1 MKIKTIRLILS
12 WVGCAL
18 TGAALIT
25 SCSNDD
31 ILQGSQKTRNAVEDS
46 MTFSGISQE
55 SAATRTII
63 YDHTKGGGASVIWK
77 ETDNILVKDNSGQ
90 WRQSATAT
98 FPIASKKSNALFKLP
113 GRYTGTTHDVVYT
126 NKALRG
132 SQPQV
137 EIKNKQTQSAPN
149 NFDHAG
155 ESGDCG
161 IATATKMGNDY
172 KFTLEHKASYICLIP
187 RSSNAYVNRSK
198 IIKIEISSEDNIAGV
213 YNIATDGTLSLAS
226 GGSKTITLTT
236 GSGFDIDNTTADMS
250 KNASY
255 AVIAPGTH
263 NLRIR
268 YWLRNTTDNPKGF
281 IDGTV
286 TKYVTLTFVPGSIHD
301 ITANLNIND
310 FGGTNYYLWD
320 AKKNFWDG
328 HEWNSADP
336 WQPTKFLTTSS
347 QNYPL
352 PGSDSY
358 NRPRTTTGRFDATT
372 AHFAALPNANEMAWY
387 VLKGDPHSDADELW
401 STMGYLYKGGMWFK
415 KKANIAGFSDSHHPD
430 NASTDLRDTYM
441 RVAKAA
447 SQQLPVITE
456 MNQYFYLPF
465 LGYYSTGSNNYKFQA
480 AGVTG
485 YYWTSSAVSSNQTG
499 SYALTINKGLAAL
512 QDASPSNGM
521 IIQPF
526 E

>member
-1 MKIKTIRLILS
+1 MKIKTIRLMLS

-18 TGAALIT
+18 TGAAFIT
-25 SCSNDD
+25 SCSNED
-31 ILQGSQKTRNAVEDS
+31 ILQGSQETRSNVEDS
-46 MTFSGISQE
+46 ITFSGISQE

-90 WRQSATAT
+90 WRRSATAT
-98 FPIASKKSNALFKLP
+98 FPIASKKSNALFKLA
-113 GRYTGTTHDVVYT
+113 GRYTGATHDVVYT
-126 NKALRG
+126 NKALKG

-161 IATATKMGNDY
+161 IATATKMGKDY

-236 GSGFDIDNTTADMS
+236 GSGFDIDNTAADMS

-268 YWLRNTTDNPKGF
+268 YWLRNTTDNPKGS

-301 ITANLNIND
+301 IPQILTSTTLAVPTIISGMQRRTSGMDMN
-310 FGGTNYYLWD
+310 GTVLTHGNQR
-320 AKKNFWDG
+320 
-328 HEWNSADP
+328 NS
-336 WQPTKFLTTSS
+336 
-347 QNYPL
+347 
-352 PGSDSY
+352 
-358 NRPRTTTGRFDATT
+358 
-372 AHFAALPNANEMAWY
+372 
-387 VLKGDPHSDADELW
+387 
-401 STMGYLYKGGMWFK
+401 
-415 KKANIAGFSDSHHPD
+415 
-430 NASTDLRDTYM
+430 
-441 RVAKAA
+441 
-447 SQQLPVITE
+447 
-456 MNQYFYLPF
+456 
-465 LGYYSTGSNNYKFQA
+465 
-480 AGVTG
+480 
-485 YYWTSSAVSSNQTG
+485 
-499 SYALTINKGLAAL
+499 
-512 QDASPSNGM
+512 
-521 IIQPF
+521 
-526 E
+526 